1 MIKINL
7 LPSAQKKQTSKIQ
20 LQVTPYIPI
29 IFLVILFML
38 GLNILLGLFGIFK
51 KVQFIALNNKWRSAQ
66 PKMQEIEKLKAD
78 IKSKKQQISTLGSLT
93 VRNFYITTLL
103 NKINKSIPDGLWLS
117 KLSIKSDGLSIEGSV
132 FNFGIDEITKLNSFF
147 NDLKNDDF
155 FKLNFSSVDLASVR
169 RRQVKDYEIVDFL
182 LKAQILNSDQT
193 KAIEQSKQKKKK

>member
-7 LPSAQKKQTSKIQ
+7 LPSAQKKQASKIQ

-78 IKSKKQQISTLGSLT
+78 IKSKISPLFL
-93 VRNFYITTLL
+93 
-103 NKINKSIPDGLWLS
+103 
-117 KLSIKSDGLSIEGSV
+117 
-132 FNFGIDEITKLNSFF
+132 TKLIN
-147 NDLKNDDF
+147 
-155 FKLNFSSVDLASVR
+155 
-169 RRQVKDYEIVDFL
+169 
-182 LKAQILNSDQT
+182 
-193 KAIEQSKQKKKK
+193 QSQMVYG

>member
-1 MIKINL
+1 
-7 LPSAQKKQTSKIQ
+7 
-20 LQVTPYIPI
+20 
-29 IFLVILFML
+29 
-38 GLNILLGLFGIFK
+38 
-51 KVQFIALNNKWRSAQ
+51 
-66 PKMQEIEKLKAD
+66 
-78 IKSKKQQISTLGSLT
+78 
-93 VRNFYITTLL
+93 
-103 NKINKSIPDGLWLS
+103 
-117 KLSIKSDGLSIEGSV
+117 LSIEGSV